1 MNGRRFLALLVK
13 ESRQIVRDPSTFLI
27 AFVLPLVLLFL
38 FGYAVSLDIRHVDI
52 GIALEDDSQAGQS
65 LAMAFRHSRWFDART
80 ARQMETLE
88 GDLIAGRIRGIIVI
102 PQDFGARLRSD
113 ERPAE
118 IQIITDGSLP
128 NMASFV
134 ANYAEG
140 VRASWAAAQA
150 LDEGVRV
157 QPPLSL
163 EPRFWYNAELRS
175 RDFLIPG
182 SIAIVMAMIGTLL
195 TALVVAREWERG
207 TMEAM
212 MATPL
217 AMAELL
223 ASKVLPYFVLGLGSM
238 ALCTV
243 LAVTLF
249 GVPFRGSA
257 LGLMAISAAF
267 LVPAL
272 GQGLLISAITKNQFV
287 ASQIALLTAF
297 LPSMTLSG
305 FIFEIPSMP
314 LPIQAISHLVPAGYL
329 VPSLQTVFVVGDIW
343 PMFARAIL
351 SLLAF
356 GLVFF
361 VLAIR
366 VSKRR
371 IA

>member
-1 MNGRRFLALLVK
+1 MNGRRFFALLVK
-13 ESRQIVRDPSTFLI
+13 ESRQILRDPSTFLI

-65 LAMAFRHSRWFDART
+65 LAMAFRNSRWFAART
-80 ARQMETLE
+80 ARQMESLE
-88 GDLIAGRIRGIIVI
+88 DDLIAGRIRGIIVI

-182 SIAIVMAMIGTLL
+182 SIAIVMAMIG
-195 TALVVAREWERG
+195 
-207 TMEAM
+207 
-212 MATPL
+212 
-217 AMAELL
+217 
-223 ASKVLPYFVLGLGSM
+223 S
-238 ALCTV
+238 C
-243 LAVTLF
+243 
-249 GVPFRGSA
+249 
-257 LGLMAISAAF
+257 
-267 LVPAL
+267 
-272 GQGLLISAITKNQFV
+272 QGLLSWWTKHGDVDQTRCRSFSHELV
-287 ASQIALLTAF
+287 D
-297 LPSMTLSG
+297 
-305 FIFEIPSMP
+305 
-314 LPIQAISHLVPAGYL
+314 SHLRCCMQALRAEAHPA
-329 VPSLQTVFVVGDIW
+329 
-343 PMFARAIL
+343 
-351 SLLAF
+351 
-356 GLVFF
+356 
-361 VLAIR
+361 
-366 VSKRR
+366 
-371 IA
+371 